1 MDGAAQA
8 GLRDRHRLRPALA
21 ALVPSA
27 GAGQFR
33 PAGENL
39 RRAGGGVRARLA
51 RIASVLQIEALLPQT
66 VKSLSLGQRMRC
78 EIAASLLHRPKILLL
93 DEPTIGLDVTAKAL
107 LREHLKH
114 LAETEETTIMLT
126 SHDTGDIE
134 EICDR
139 VILINHGRILLDKP
153 LAALRAE
160 FLAKK
165 RVTLITDDEA
175 PAPDIAGAAVI
186 ARAPHSVTLEIDPAV
201 SPLDKVV
208 AEALRTLSVRDLTIE
223 NAPLEEIIRTLYGE
237 KRAVV
242 QECNMSA
249 LLHCFR
255 LGWRAGL
262 WAQKAG
268 LLSVFGFYAVLIGLW
283 ASLWHMAAPAMLAR
297 AGLTYAQAV
306 WYGAA
311 GELVVFAVSQLYR
324 EVEDDVQGGE
334 VTAFLLRPIGYVPL
348 KIAEALGTGI
358 VQRCWPSARRWPGSC
373 LLPDRRLSVRYQ
385 PGGLCS
391 CWR

>member
-1 MDGAAQA
+1 MIVDVQNLTKQFTRKKIAPFVAVDGVSFAIAPGERVAFIGPNGA
-8 GLRDRHRLRPALA
+8 GKSTTLKMLTGILTPTSGDATVCGHVPWTARRKLAHEIGIVFGQRSQLWYHLPVRDSFDLLA
-21 ALVPSA
+21 KIYGVPSA
-27 GAGQFR
+27 DY
-33 PAGENL
+33 
-39 RRAGGGVRARLA
+39 RARLA
-51 RIASVLQIEALLPQT
+51 RIASVLRIEALLPQP

-107 LREHLKH
+107 LREHLKD

-139 VILINHGRILLDKP
+139 VILINHGRILMDKP

-175 PAPDIAGAAVI
+175 PAPEIAGAAVI
-186 ARAPHSVTLEIDPAV
+186 ARAPHSVTLEIDPAI

-237 KRAVV
+237 NA
-242 QECNMSA
+242 
-249 LLHCFR
+249 
-255 LGWRAGL
+255 
-262 WAQKAG
+262 
-268 LLSVFGFYAVLIGLW
+268 
-283 ASLWHMAAPAMLAR
+283 
-297 AGLTYAQAV
+297 
-306 WYGAA
+306 
-311 GELVVFAVSQLYR
+311 
-324 EVEDDVQGGE
+324 
-334 VTAFLLRPIGYVPL
+334 
-348 KIAEALGTGI
+348 
-358 VQRCWPSARRWPGSC
+358 
-373 LLPDRRLSVRYQ
+373 
-385 PGGLCS
+385 
-391 CWR
+391 